1 MNVIF
6 LHLNDSMLKNYF
18 KKILFNLLIVLI
30 IFTFDRLSKLYILNL
45 TQTDQL
51 VNIYIN
57 PFLNLHLIWNTGIG
71 FGLLSSDSNLFYNLI
86 TFLIVL
92 INIVILIIMFRS
104 NNYKF
109 FLLLMIFSGSL

>member
-1 MNVIF
+1 
-6 LHLNDSMLKNYF
+6 MLKNYF

-71 FGLLSSDSNLFYNLI
+71 VGLLSSDSNLFYNLI

>member
-6 LHLNDSMLKNYF
+6 LRLNDSMLKNYF

-57 PFLNLHLIWNTGIG
+57 PFLNLHLI
-71 FGLLSSDSNLFYNLI
+71 LI
-86 TFLIVL
+86 TEHDVYVEHQSPKGCGLVFAIY
-92 INIVILIIMFRS
+92 F
-104 NNYKF
+104 
-109 FLLLMIFSGSL
+109 